1 MGNNGETFYFHHNN
15 NDAFD
20 CKNENLFM
28 FEIENTTNLHTST
41 SSSNATLSLTLFS
54 ASKEFDLTQHT
65 ELQKIHQKDI
75 NWNILV
81 DQVFR

>member
-15 NDAFD
+15 NDDFD
-20 CKNENLFM
+20 CKNEKLFM
-28 FEIENTTNLHTST
+28 FELENTTNLQTSP

-54 ASKEFDLTQHT
+54 ASKEFDLAQHT